1 MKIPSKSHFGA
12 LAFLLLAG
20 CEQRVDRD
28 RDRSESMPRRSEPGA
43 ERRGE
48 STIEPRVMPA
58 RPRAES
64 PAPTWET
71 TTAGWPERP
80 RAAAQEIVKKYGPP
94 DEFTASKLMWKKRG
108 QWKRISVSREEVQHD
123 WPGPHTDIV
132 EQFIDMRVPPDKF
145 DDLAKFD
152 GSVIAER
159 TKGEVSAR
167 CGGEAANFLALNLA
181 NDIAIG
187 KRTFA
192 DARNYYAK
200 AMKQKEQGG
209 TDPYLEKLMFEAPA
223 GGTAD
228 PDKPQE
234 VAPGGVAPKSGAEPS
249 KSQGGSEPSKSPPA
263 DTTNLP

>member
-1 MKIPSKSHFGA
+1 MMSILGKSYVGA
-12 LAFLLLAG
+12 LAVLAIAG
-20 CEQRVDRD
+20 CEQRMDRD
-28 RDRSESMPRRSEPGA
+28 RDRSEGVPPRSEPGA
-43 ERRGE
+43 ERRRE

-64 PAPTWET
+64 PMPTWET
-71 TTAGWPERP
+71 MTAAWPDKP
-80 RAAAQEIVKKYGPP
+80 KAAAQEIVKKYGPP

-123 WPGPHTDIV
+123 WPAPHTDIV

-145 DDLAKFD
+145 NDLAKFD

-181 NDIAIG
+181 NDIATG
-187 KRTFA
+187 KRTFS
-192 DARNYYAK
+192 DARNYYSK
-200 AMKQKEQGG
+200 AMKQKEQGT
-209 TDPYLEKLMFEAPA
+209 TDPYLEKLVFEVPS

-234 VAPGGVAPKSGAEPS
+234 AAPGGAPPK
-249 KSQGGSEPSKSPPA
+249 GGSEPAKPPPA
-263 DTTNLP
+263 DTSNMP

>member
-1 MKIPSKSHFGA
+1 MSNLGKPFIGV
-12 LAFLLLAG
+12 LAVLLIAG
-20 CEQRVDRD
+20 CER
-28 RDRSESMPRRSEPGA
+28 RSEHEQERSAARRSEPGA

-64 PAPTWET
+64 VLPTWESVS
-71 TTAGWPERP
+71 AIWPEKP
-80 RAAAQEIVKKYGPP
+80 KSAAQEMVKKYGPP

-123 WPGPHTDIV
+123 WPAPHSDIV
-132 EQFIDMRVPPDKF
+132 EQFIDMRMPPDKF

-167 CGGEAANFLALNLA
+167 CGGEAANFLAINLA
-181 NDIAIG
+181 NDIATG
-187 KRTFA
+187 KRTFS

-209 TDPYLEKLMFEAPA
+209 TDPYLEKLVFEVQTS
-223 GGTAD
+223 GTAD

-234 VAPGGVAPKSGAEPS
+234 PS
-249 KSQGGSEPSKSPPA
+249 SPARHKRADPSRISRRLPTPPTCHKA
-263 DTTNLP
+263 SC

>member
-1 MKIPSKSHFGA
+1 MSSLGKSYIGM
-12 LAFLLLAG
+12 LAVLLLAG
-20 CEQRVDRD
+20 CERRTEHE
-28 RDRSESMPRRSEPGA
+28 RERSESVKQRSEPGA

-64 PAPTWET
+64 PLSTTWET
-71 TTAGWPERP
+71 VTAIWPEKP
-80 RAAAQEIVKKYGPP
+80 KSLAQEIVKKYGPP
-94 DEFTASKLMWKKRG
+94 DEFTASKVMWKKRG

-123 WPGPHTDIV
+123 WPAPHTDIV

-181 NDIAIG
+181 NDIATG
-187 KRTFA
+187 KRTFG

-200 AMKQKEQGG
+200 AMKQKEQGT
-209 TDPYLEKLMFEAPA
+209 TDPYLEKLVFEVQTS
-223 GGTAD
+223 GTAD

-234 VAPGGVAPKSGAEPS
+234 AMPQKA
-249 KSQGGSEPSKSPPA
+249 GSESAKPPPA
-263 DTTNLP
+263 DTSNMP